1 MTQQNSAYPKP
12 QGDSRSRSNYRINQ
26 FIIAILKYGTL
37 FLGVFIAL
45 LPLVVVFLASLKTGK
60 ELGSTSLL
68 APPNSWLNFA
78 NYEKAFTQGRMLNG
92 FINTSII
99 LVISLT
105 GTVLLGT
112 MAAYAIDRFRFR
124 FRNVVIFLFLMATLV
139 PGVTTQVATFQIIN
153 TLGLFNS
160 RWSVI
165 MLFLGTDIISIYIF
179 IQFLRSISH
188 EIDEAALIDGASYFT
203 IYWRIILP
211 LLKPAIVTV
220 IIIKGVAIYNEFY
233 LPFLYMPKR
242 ALGVISTTLFKFKGP
257 YGAQWEVISAGVM
270 IAIIPTLVI
279 FLVLQKYVY
288 NGLTQ
293 GSVK

>member
-1 MTQQNSAYPKP
+1 MRVQSDFSYRTQSLAT
-12 QGDSRSRSNYRINQ
+12 ST
-26 FIIAILKYGTL
+26 LKYMTL

-45 LPLVVVFLASLKTGK
+45 LPLVVVFIASFKTGD
-60 ELGSTSLL
+60 EMTSTNLL
-68 APPNSWLNFA
+68 APPANWFNFD
-78 NYEKAFTQGRMLNG
+78 NYVQAFTRGKMMQGL
-92 FINTSII
+92 INTTII

-105 GTVLLGT
+105 GTIIFGT
-112 MAAYAIDRFRFR
+112 MAAYALDRFRFR
-124 FRNVVIFLFLMATLV
+124 FRGLILTLFLLATLV

-153 TLGLFNS
+153 WMGLFNT
-160 RWSVI
+160 RWSVV

-179 IQFLRSISH
+179 IQFLKSISK

-233 LPFLYMPKR
+233 LPFLYMPKTS
-242 ALGVISTTLFKFKGP
+242 LGVISTALFKFKGP
-257 YGAQWEVISAGVM
+257 YGSQWEVISAGIM
-270 IAIIPTLVI
+270 IAIIPTLII
-279 FLVLQKYVY
+279 FLALQKYVY